1 MKKKIKK
8 FKCKKCGK
16 FLREELED
24 CVICGEPCTR
34 RYCRKCFTKNKFKG
48 QVSRLRSIKK
58 KK

>member
-1 MKKKIKK
+1 MKKEYTKYLK
-8 FKCKKCGK
+8 
-16 FLREELED
+16 ED
-24 CVICGEPCTR
+24 CDICGEPCTR